1 MQHLTDLVK
10 EKNVLFITT
19 KNIDYIRNTQELR
32 IINAKAKSV
41 DIIYSEKKN
50 YALRI
55 PDVWRK
61 IDKEKVNKS
70 NVIFVGFEPQFVI
83 PFVGWK
89 FKEKVVVIDFFISVY
104 DTLICDRKKFK
115 AGGIV
120 AKFSHWMDTIT
131 IRKATHIITDTK
143 AHAKYFETEFDGKCE
158 KFETIYLEADSQ
170 IYYPRPQNKSIEL
183 KDKFVVL
190 YFGSI
195 LPLQGV
201 NIVLDAIR
209 ELKNRKD
216 IYFDIIGPI
225 SDKYEKP
232 IQSNVHYSEWLLQEE
247 LAEHIANAD
256 LCLAGHFDN
265 TIEKAKRT
273 IPGKAHIYEMMKKPM
288 ILGDSE
294 ANRELFI
301 EDSRHKFVEMN
312 NAKALSN
319 AILEGKENETIN

>member
-1 MQHLTDLVK
+1 MERLEAIIKDRK
-10 EKNVLFITT
+10 VLFIPT

-41 DIIYSEKKN
+41 DIIYSERKN

-61 IDKEKVNKS
+61 ITKKKVRDNDI
-70 NVIFVGFEPQFVI
+70 IFVGFEPQFVL
-83 PFVGWK
+83 PFVGKK
-89 FKEKVVVIDFFISVY
+89 FKGKTVVVDFFISVY

-115 AGGIV
+115 EGGFV
-120 AKFSHWMDTIT
+120 AKLSHWMDTIT
-131 IRKATHIITDTK
+131 IKNAKHVISDTK
-143 AHAKYFETEFDGKCE
+143 AHAKYFESEFCGMHE
-158 KFETIYLEADSQ
+158 KFETIYLEADPQ
-170 IYYPRPQNKSIEL
+170 IYYLRPQNKPIEL

-209 ELKNRKD
+209 ELKNRSD

-232 IQSNVHYSEWLLQEE
+232 IQDNAHYTEWISQEE
-247 LAEHIANAD
+247 LAEHIAKAD

-273 IPGKAHIYEMMKKPM
+273 IPGKAYIYEMMKKTM
-288 ILGDSE
+288 ILGDGE
-294 ANRELFI
+294 ANHELFI
-301 EDSRHKFVEMN
+301 EDSRHKFVEMG
-312 NAKALSN
+312 NAKALSS